1 MRLNIGFRLNRI
13 FLSGILTI
21 GAFSTYA
28 ETAEIQNTFD
38 VAVVDVKAGE
48 RLFQRHC
55 GTCHGRDAKG
65 GHEAGGP
72 DLTTGNFQHAS
83 TKIGLFNVI
92 KQGVDGTAM
101 IGLNTRE
108 SDQSVWQI
116 VEYLNSLNVV
126 LKKID
131 LPGQPIAGQQIFNG
145 KGQCSEC
152 HMINGQGG
160 RNGPDLSRIGERKQ
174 PDKLRLDLT
183 NPNNEVNPRWWTM
196 QATRLDGSVIE
207 GLRLNEDTFTF
218 RIIDKN
224 ERLWSFSKETIRS
237 FKRIEDSTMPSVEQT
252 LTVEEIDDLVA
263 YLVSL
268 RKEN

>member
-1 MRLNIGFRLNRI
+1 MHWNIGLKLNST

-21 GAFSTYA
+21 GILATHA
-28 ETAEIQNTFD
+28 GATEIQNPFD

-48 RLFQRHC
+48 LLFQRHC

-83 TKIGLFNVI
+83 TKVGLFNI
-92 KQGVDGTAM
+92 IREGVDGTAM

-108 SDQSVWQI
+108 PDQSVWQI
-116 VEYLNSLNVV
+116 VEYLNSLNIA

-131 LPGQPIAGQQIFNG
+131 LPGQPNAGQQIFNG
-145 KGQCSEC
+145 KGKCFTC

-160 RNGPDLSRIGERKQ
+160 RTGPDLSRIGERRQ

-183 NPNNEVNPRWWTM
+183 NPNNEVGPRWWTM

-224 ERLWSFSKETIRS
+224 ENLWSFSKATIRS
-237 FKRIEDSTMPSVEQT
+237 FQRIEDSTMPSVEQT
-252 LTVEEIDDLVA
+252 LTVKEIDDLVA
-263 YLVSL
+263 YLASL
-268 RKEN
+268 RKES